1 MNDAHPAD
9 GNEGLLSA
17 LFRKLGTRGKRDDDV
32 TGEEIKDMVNE
43 GHEHGVLNEND
54 TP

>member
-17 LFRKLGTRGKRDDDV
+17 LFRKLGTRGK
-32 TGEEIKDMVNE
+32 EMMM
-43 GHEHGVLNEND
+43 
-54 TP
+54 